1 MSYQPMGQH
10 IQRKNKTKWKEPKP
24 AKTPE
29 HDFGQNRPN
38 ALQINGPPSRF
49 QHCGMAVMK
58 IKR

>member
-49 QHCGMAVMK
+49 QHCGMAV
-58 IKR
+58 I